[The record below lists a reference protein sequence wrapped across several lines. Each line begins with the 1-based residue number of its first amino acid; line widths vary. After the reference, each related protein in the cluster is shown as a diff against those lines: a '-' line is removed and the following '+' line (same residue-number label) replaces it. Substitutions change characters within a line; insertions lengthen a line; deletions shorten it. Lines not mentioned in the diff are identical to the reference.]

1 MSEPNKLHY
10 GDCLTIMSDMPS
22 ESVDLIYLDPPF
34 NSKRDY
40 NAIYKT
46 ATGRPLPDQVQ
57 AFSDTWKLDSD
68 RERSIQAM
76 PLLMCEA
83 GIGSDIADF
92 WRAWSNSLRKTNPT
106 LLAYLSYMTERL
118 LPMRRVL
125 KDTGSIYL
133 HCDPTASHYIKVML
147 DSIFGNNNFLNE
159 IVWSYRTGGGK
170 NWFSRKHDTIL
181 LYARKK
187 GNHVFNVQK
196 EKSYTKSENRK
207 PGVINYGAGEAEFF
221 EDENGVYNLVNMR
234 DVWDIS
240 YLNSQAKERLGY
252 ATQKP
257 VTLLER
263 IITASSNEG
272 GVIFDP
278 FCGCATTIEAAQ
290 RLNRKWIGIDIAIHA
305 IKRVASLRLKDRLG
319 LVEGTDFIVSGV
331 PRDMDGAK
339 HLWKT
344 DKYQFQKWAV
354 EQVDGFV
361 THRRSGDGGVDG
373 RLYFAM
379 PQKSSHE
386 EDPLQ
391 SMIIEVKGGKNV
403 GIDVIRDLRGTLERE
418 NSEMAGLIVLEDL
431 GDRKVEN
438 FRREMAAAGDL
449 DVFGKKY
456 PRMQMLTVREIL
468 DSRGFQTPGAVA
480 RASGQ
485 DIMDFGG

>member
-1 MSEPNKLHY
+1 
-10 GDCLTIMSDMPS
+10 
-22 ESVDLIYLDPPF
+22 
-34 NSKRDY
+34 
-40 NAIYKT
+40 
-46 ATGRPLPDQVQ
+46 
-57 AFSDTWKLDSD
+57 
-68 RERSIQAM
+68 
-76 PLLMCEA
+76 
-83 GIGSDIADF
+83 
-92 WRAWSNSLRKTNPT
+92 
-106 LLAYLSYMTERL
+106 
-118 LPMRRVL
+118 
-125 KDTGSIYL
+125 
-133 HCDPTASHYIKVML
+133 
-147 DSIFGNNNFLNE
+147 
-159 IVWSYRTGGGK
+159 
-170 NWFSRKHDTIL
+170 
-181 LYARKK
+181 
-187 GNHVFNVQK
+187 
-196 EKSYTKSENRK
+196 
-207 PGVINYGAGEAEFF
+207 
-221 EDENGVYNLVNMR
+221 MR

-263 IITASSNEG
+263 VITASSNEG
-272 GVIFDP
+272 GVVFDP

-305 IKRVASLRLKDRLG
+305 IKRVASVRLKDRLG

-339 HLWKT
+339 HLWEA

-379 PQKSSHE
+379 PQKSTHE
-386 EDPLQ
+386 EDPLR

-431 GDRKVEN
+431 GDRKIEN